1 MFPAFSPDC
10 MPPDYVESGPFK
22 VVRDQEVG
30 CMGRILRW
38 RVYRLKQNPDQ
49 RPGNDISHT
58 VAAYWSAAGCP
69 SDAVFH
75 IGSFH
80 RVTVA

>member
-1 MFPAFSPDC
+1 M
-10 MPPDYVESGPFK
+10 
-22 VVRDQEVG
+22 
-30 CMGRILRW
+30 
-38 RVYRLKQNPDQ
+38 KQNPDQ